1 MHKNAAVSIITI
13 LDYLEVDTK
22 VSNTDMEP
30 MGSDD
35 CRGML
40 EADGDTNG
48 VLATV

>member
-1 MHKNAAVSIITI
+1 MHKNVTVSIITI
-13 LDYLEVDTK
+13 LGYLEVDTK
-22 VSNTDMEP
+22 ISNTDMEP